1 MCNGINGA
9 FAISLNGSA
18 YLHNDDFR
26 IVVDPHRN
34 DTVAEAAAQDE
45 LHVSECMNALI
56 HFREKLKLGRDDAAN
71 TGDDYLPAVE
81 VSREY

>member
-26 IVVDPHRN
+26 IVIDPHRN
-34 DTVAEAAAQDE
+34 GAVAETAAQDK
-45 LHVSECMNALI
+45 LHVSESMNALI
-56 HFREKLKLGRDDAAN
+56 HFREKLKFG
-71 TGDDYLPAVE
+71 
-81 VSREY
+81 